1 MLEHSDIESGQEE
14 ERRLPLHHSTK
25 IPNWTGYTSTGSP
38 SQLQRK
44 LLTSAPQSLSGLL
57 PIPDLLLM
65 DSRNDKK
72 EVKLHALTNFKN
84 GRKPSQRRLTRTMS
98 NSTTNQIP
106 NALYVAAW
114 FLLATLLFG
123 IYYHYIHSKHNTLQ
137 PFAMKFPSASRRN
150 SIRYSYAPWG
160 RRRRKKHEAWVVCW
174 LRTDDSREYF
184 KGKMERR
191 SEFEGL
197 QFLGILV
204 SELASSGDLRKRC

>member
-1 MLEHSDIESGQEE
+1 MTSQPSQSSKLKVTGCFQQVLPFGRDERHSRISVFRCSDCTCERACNISRSSNISHNKMLEHSDIESGQEE

-150 SIRYSYAPWG
+150 SIRYSYAP
-160 RRRRKKHEAWVVCW
+160 
-174 LRTDDSREYF
+174 
-184 KGKMERR
+184 
-191 SEFEGL
+191 
-197 QFLGILV
+197 
-204 SELASSGDLRKRC
+204 